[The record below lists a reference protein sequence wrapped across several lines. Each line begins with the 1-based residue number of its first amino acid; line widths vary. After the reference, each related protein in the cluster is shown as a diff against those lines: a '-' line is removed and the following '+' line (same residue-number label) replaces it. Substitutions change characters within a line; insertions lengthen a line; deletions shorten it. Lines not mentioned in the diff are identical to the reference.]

1 MYESLI
7 LLHLVAVVALL
18 SNVVAA
24 FFWQARATRTREPT
38 VVAYAFRTLN
48 AGDLWI
54 TPLASVLV
62 LASGVG
68 LALVTGLSILRT
80 GWILWSTLAF
90 LGSGLIFALGAL
102 PHQRRI
108 AAWTTQAAAESGFPW
123 ERYQEEARRW
133 ATAAHWS
140 LGLLLLA
147 MALMVVRPS
156 LPAFG

>member
-1 MYESLI
+1 MYRLLM
-7 LLHLVAVVALL
+7 LLHLVAVIALL

-24 FFWQARATRTREPT
+24 FFWQARATRSREPA

-48 AGDLWI
+48 AGDVWI

-62 LASGVG
+62 LGSGVG

-90 LGSGLIFALGAL
+90 LGSGLIFAFRAL

-108 AAWTTQAAAESGFPW
+108 AAWTTQAAAVGDFPW
-123 ERYQEEARRW
+123 ERYRKEARYW

-147 MALMVVRPS
+147 LVLMVVRPS